1 MPAAPARRSL
11 PDGADLAAAGH
22 PGDAS
27 SYGDVIVTVT
37 LFGEVEI
44 SLVKDDSKCCTCKA
58 GPSGASATCGACRKS
73 RIQPVERGGANGQCR
88 IGEGQAYAISGKA
101 RWKMK
106 HDAIVPATQP
116 AIPGLDSIARV
127 GLTFRYF
134 RRSFLEIRRRAPA
147 AAAAAGQR
155 HLAGPSRTSPSPD
168 RLDWQPLDLVD
179 ARFYNTRGECCS
191 TITPTRRWCCVS
203 TTQSS
208 HCTTCPTGS
217 APTATRRPSRS
228 ARCPRGP
235 SGLCTSTCGSCWST
249 RIAHGPVQ
257 ALEKSKK
264 FVRRARMSTWRVS
277 SRRKAAASLS
287 RHADTPALC
296 TLYCSVTVR
305 SHTSHTLFP
314 IHGPTRLPLI
324 TPFSACFFLYYD
336 ISNRGVQL
344 QEKTSV
350 RVPSYLR

>member
-73 RIQPVERGGANGQCR
+73 RIQPAERGGANGQCR

-155 HLAGPSRTSPSPD
+155 PFAGPSRTSPSPD
-168 RLDWQPLDLVD
+168 RLAWQPQPLDLVD
-179 ARFYNTRGECCS
+179 ARFYNTRGECCRS
-191 TITPTRRWCCVS
+191 THYYTYPALVLRVDHAELTLHYLSDGLGADSDEEAFEIGKVPAWAVWPMHEHVRFLLEHEDCTWTR
-203 TTQSS
+203 
-208 HCTTCPTGS
+208 
-217 APTATRRPSRS
+217 AS
-228 ARCPRGP
+228 ARKVKEIREAGADEYLE
-235 SGLCTSTCGSCWST
+235 SLE
-249 RIAHGPVQ
+249 Q
-257 ALEKSKK
+257 A
-264 FVRRARMSTWRVS
+264 
-277 SRRKAAASLS
+277 
-287 RHADTPALC
+287 
-296 TLYCSVTVR
+296 
-305 SHTSHTLFP
+305 
-314 IHGPTRLPLI
+314 
-324 TPFSACFFLYYD
+324 
-336 ISNRGVQL
+336 
-344 QEKTSV
+344 
-350 RVPSYLR
+350 